1 MSTRLPLVLVLGAT
15 GRTGQSIVQG
25 LLASRNFHVA
35 ALVRPASL
43 SKPATNA
50 LRASGIDVRT
60 GDLHDGTEKL
70 TKAMSGVDILIS
82 AVSTEMVP
90 SQKDAIRAAQAAGV
104 KRVIPC
110 DFGPLGERGVVAA
123 HDQKLAIQDFIKEL
137 GVPYTFIDVG
147 WWMQLALPLPER
159 SAFFMKA
166 LTYEIYNNGGAKMLL
181 TARDHIGTYVARI
194 IADSRTLNN
203 AVIIW
208 EDERTQLE
216 QHEIG
221 ERASGEGDALKAKR
235 IYVSVAF
242 SISCESL
249 LTRRGWGTQV
259 TAEELKQRHAT
270 AKAEHEKDPTN
281 VLAYMN
287 KSWSEYML
295 SMHVLHENTLENA
308 KRLGYLDAREL
319 YPDMPKY
326 TLEEFA
332 EEFYSLSDPGP
343 VCG

>member
-159 SAFFMKA
+159 SAFIMKA

-221 ERASGEGDALKAKR
+221 ERASGEGDALEAKR
-235 IYVSVAF
+235 IY
-242 SISCESL
+242 
-249 LTRRGWGTQV
+249 V

-332 EEFYSLSDPGP
+332 EEFYSLPDPGP